1 MIRNLVDPWIL
12 ARLVMGVAVSLLLL
26 HAVRV
31 AVRVLKHWRVGE
43 TNEGQLALERRA
55 ELVATIVQAAL
66 VVAVGSL
73 ALTVLVADRLTGSI
87 RGAMCAWGV
96 FASTQWGFAA
106 VATSALAAA
115 ACALW
120 VVLHRLDM
128 RLHAPRLT
136 RAKFLALL
144 VVAPIVWVDL
154 ITTIRFASALD
165 LDVVA
170 SCCSTTLDS
179 GVAAFGASDFG
190 RSRTTLALLAA
201 AAAVAAIATAAWARR
216 SPGAASAW
224 SAALS
229 SLVAFALSLPA
240 ILYYVAPHVY
250 ETPHHLCPF
259 CLLRGDVGGIGWPL
273 FGAIFL
279 GTVLGVGLGVVE
291 ASRRASG
298 EPEQASA
305 LERSLARWVAV
316 AWITALVVA
325 VYPVARFAIVSHG
338 ASLFGAA

>member
-1 MIRNLVDPWIL
+1 MIRNVLDPWIL

-26 HAVRV
+26 YAVRV
-31 AVRVLKHWRVGE
+31 AVRVLRHWRVGA
-43 TNEGQLALERRA
+43 TSEGQLALERRA

-66 VVAVGSL
+66 VISVGSL

-96 FASTQWGFAA
+96 LASTEWGFAA
-106 VATSALAAA
+106 VGTSAVAAA

-120 VVLHRLDM
+120 VVLHRLDL
-128 RLHAPRLT
+128 RLQQPRLT

-144 VVAPIVWVDL
+144 VVAPVVWIDL
-154 ITTIRFASALD
+154 VATARFALGLD

-179 GVAAFGASDFG
+179 GVAAFGATDLG
-190 RSRTTLALLAA
+190 HARTTVALLAA
-201 AAAVAAIATAAWARR
+201 AAAVATIAAAAWARR
-216 SPGAASAW
+216 SPGAVSAW
-224 SAALS
+224 SAALL
-229 SLVAFALSLPA
+229 SLVAFGLSLPA
-240 ILYYVAPHVY
+240 VLYYVAPHVY

-259 CLLRGDVGGIGWPL
+259 CLLHGDVGGIGWPL
-273 FGAIFL
+273 FASIFL
-279 GTVLGVGLGVVE
+279 GTVLGAGLGVVE

-305 LERSLARWVAV
+305 LERSLARWVALAWLV
-316 AWITALVVA
+316 ALTVA
-325 VYPVARFAIVSHG
+325 VYPVAHFAIVSHG
-338 ASLFGAA
+338 ASLFGAS

>member
-1 MIRNLVDPWIL
+1 MIRNLTDPWIL
-12 ARLVMGVAVSLLLL
+12 ARLVMGVAVSLLLV

-31 AVRVLKHWRVGE
+31 AVRVLRHWRVGQ
-43 TNEGQLALERRA
+43 TSEGQVALERRA

-66 VVAVGSL
+66 VIAIGSL

-96 FASTQWGFAA
+96 LSSAQWGFAA
-106 VATSALAAA
+106 VATSALAATV
-115 ACALW
+115 CALW
-120 VVLHRLDM
+120 VILHRLDLSL
-128 RLHAPRLT
+128 RTPRLT
-136 RAKFLALL
+136 RAKFLGLL
-144 VVAPIVWVDL
+144 VVAPVVWIDL
-154 ITTIRFASALD
+154 IATARFAFALD

-179 GVAAFGASDFG
+179 GVAALGATDVG
-190 RSRTTLALLAA
+190 HARTTVALLAT
-201 AAAVAAIATAAWARR
+201 AAAVATIGAAAWARR
-216 SPGAASAW
+216 APGAASAW
-224 SAALS
+224 TAAVS

-240 ILYYVAPHVY
+240 VLYYVAPHVY

-259 CLLRGDVGGIGWPL
+259 CLLRSDVGGIGWPL

-279 GTVLGVGLGVVE
+279 GTVLGAGLGVVE

-305 LERSLARWVAV
+305 LERKLARWMGA
-316 AWITALVVA
+316 AWLTALVVA
-325 VYPVARFAIVSHG
+325 AYPVARFALVSQG
-338 ASLFGAA
+338 ASLFGGS